1 MAPWIHELT
10 VGRKRLTRT
19 CRFLALLLLLAQL
32 STAWGMVVMLHVPG
46 DYDSIAAAI
55 ADAPDHA
62 IIEIATGAYRES
74 LVIQRP
80 LTLRAEAGAQVTLIA
95 PTDESPVVAI
105 ADTDAVSIEGLT
117 IVGGE
122 YGIFVTRS
130 QGITIQN
137 NTVVDSRLAG
147 IKVRLGAAD
156 IVKNSVI
163 NAQAPY
169 GFGIHVTNTMAWPQ
183 SNVIDNIVYGNAN
196 GGIYTNM
203 TSMISIVNNTVRQN
217 GEYGIAVTEMSHA
230 DVLGNTGNTLS
241 PTRLGS
247 VSTSWTCPWRWYATM
262 SFPIPEATLIHK
274 VFATEPALPLTIT
287 PKRSCQATRSQAA
300 RLTVSVSCLVPSPIC
315 TKTKSETAWN
325 NLYTWTIVSS
335 KRGKAAKPTTE
346 PGWHSIIDLTGT
358 F

>member
-95 PTDESPVVAI
+95 PNDESPVVAI

-230 DVLGNTGNTLS
+230 DVLGNTVTDTTGIGINVLDMSMALVCDNVVSDTRSDIDSQGIRNGTGIAVDYHSEAFLSGNAIAGSALNGLS
-241 PTRLGS
+241 ILFGS
-247 VSTSWTCPWRWYATM
+247 VAYLHENQIRDSM
-262 SFPIPEATLIHK
+262 E
-274 VFATEPALPLTIT
+274 
-287 PKRSCQATRSQAA
+287 Q
-300 RLTVSVSCLVPSPIC
+300 SVYVDDSVVEEGQGC
-315 TKTKSETAWN
+315 ETD
-325 NLYTWTIVSS
+325 
-335 KRGKAAKPTTE
+335 
-346 PGWHSIIDLTGT
+346 H
-358 F
+358 